1 MFKDPGNMQVENG
14 VAYKEKIYHNYRYP
28 YSTFAI
34 SKALPQAL
42 HHEKLSGLPGFK
54 QRRILFTNN

>member
-1 MFKDPGNMQVENG
+1 MFKDPGDMQVENG
-14 VAYKEKIYHNYRYP
+14 VPYKEKIYHESCYP
-28 YSTFAI
+28 YSTFSI

-54 QRRILFTNN
+54 

>member
-1 MFKDPGNMQVENG
+1 MQVENG